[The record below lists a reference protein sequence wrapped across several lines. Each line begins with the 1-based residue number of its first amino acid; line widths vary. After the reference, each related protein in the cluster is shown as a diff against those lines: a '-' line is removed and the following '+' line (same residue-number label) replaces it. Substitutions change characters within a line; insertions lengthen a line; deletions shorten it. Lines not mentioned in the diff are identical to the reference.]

1 MSLPPSSYLT
11 AWLLTVIGNY
21 PGSLGPRVH
30 SVDASQSTPPS
41 AGHLW
46 ELGEHTLLLQP
57 PRSLFAS
64 WTPSRAQS

>member
-46 ELGEHTLLLQP
+46 ELGEHTLLLQEHMRYFK
-57 PRSLFAS
+57 PRSLL
-64 WTPSRAQS
+64 